1 MTGTS
6 TNGERHLY
14 IGFRASIITVF
25 IAAVL
30 FVGLILVYLS
40 FDRISSITRTAAST
54 FIEKVAQ
61 LGADR
66 IDTQFKSVRDSLDI
80 LGGLPAV
87 QSAEIDDNPRLYALM
102 ASMLRNN
109 PQLFSLYVGYEDGSF
124 LEMDFIDRA
133 KPGFRASLN
142 VDEDAV
148 FRLVVISR
156 TGNATAAA
164 VTQYLSENLIQVAEV
179 PGPTS
184 YDPRR
189 RPWYVDAFKD
199 DKTLL
204 TGPYIFFATAEPGY
218 TFHTQLREGRRGV
231 VAGDL
236 LLNRLEQLLAEQRLG
251 QSGLTFLFNDAG
263 HIVAHPEMGRLMD
276 AMPERSNELPR
287 IDAINLSGLS
297 PAIEA
302 WRKGGHAQQI
312 FSDQAGRTYVA
323 AFHPIGIAGSA
334 NIHLAVVAPLD
345 EFFSTIISERR
356 ALFAIALGFVL
367 ATLPLAFWVGSLMAR
382 SLRALAKQTDEI
394 QRFQVAEQPRL
405 RSIVKEIDE
414 LGRSVFTMR
423 TVVRNFSSFIPKQIV
438 RHLIESGTSLGLG
451 GTRREITVLF
461 TDVADFTAKTE
472 KADPSQVMIF
482 TSRYFAALSEAI
494 MNHHG
499 TIDKFIGDA
508 VMALWNAP
516 TNDPDHT
523 IHACEAV
530 LACVRKNEE
539 LNESFR
545 SEGWPPYETRFG
557 LHVGDAVVGNVGS
570 SERMNYTA
578 LGATINL
585 AARLEGLNKNYG
597 TRVLASAAV
606 RASAEHRFVFRNIDR
621 ISPKGFA
628 EAVAIHE
635 LRCAREGDIAAELA
649 FCRRWDEV
657 YASIEHDD
665 PASALAAIS
674 AFLGE
679 YPGDSVARYYAEHIQ
694 GALHSGRPRGTS
706 TGLRKRAR

>member
-1 MTGTS
+1 
-6 TNGERHLY
+6 
-14 IGFRASIITVF
+14 
-25 IAAVL
+25 
-30 FVGLILVYLS
+30 
-40 FDRISSITRTAAST
+40 
-54 FIEKVAQ
+54 
-61 LGADR
+61 
-66 IDTQFKSVRDSLDI
+66 
-80 LGGLPAV
+80 
-87 QSAEIDDNPRLYALM
+87 
-102 ASMLRNN
+102 
-109 PQLFSLYVGYEDGSF
+109 
-124 LEMDFIDRA
+124 
-133 KPGFRASLN
+133 
-142 VDEDAV
+142 
-148 FRLVVISR
+148 
-156 TGNATAAA
+156 
-164 VTQYLSENLIQVAEV
+164 
-179 PGPTS
+179 
-184 YDPRR
+184 
-189 RPWYVDAFKD
+189 
-199 DKTLL
+199 
-204 TGPYIFFATAEPGY
+204 
-218 TFHTQLREGRRGV
+218 
-231 VAGDL
+231 
-236 LLNRLEQLLAEQRLG
+236 
-251 QSGLTFLFNDAG
+251 
-263 HIVAHPEMGRLMD
+263 
-276 AMPERSNELPR
+276 
-287 IDAINLSGLS
+287 
-297 PAIEA
+297 
-302 WRKGGHAQQI
+302 
-312 FSDQAGRTYVA
+312 
-323 AFHPIGIAGSA
+323 
-334 NIHLAVVAPLD
+334 
-345 EFFSTIISERR
+345 
-356 ALFAIALGFVL
+356 
-367 ATLPLAFWVGSLMAR
+367 MAR

-438 RHLIESGTSLGLG
+438 RQLIASGTSLGLG

-482 TSRYFAALSEAI
+482 TSRYFAGLSEAI
-494 MNHHG
+494 MSHHG

-516 TNDPDHT
+516 ADDPDHT

-530 LACVRKNEE
+530 LACLRKNDD

-606 RASAEHRFVFRNIDR
+606 KASTEHRFVFRSVDR

-635 LRCAREGDIAAELA
+635 LRCAREGDVGAELA
-649 FCRRWDEV
+649 FCRRWEAV
-657 YASIEHDD
+657 YAAIEHDD

-674 AFLGE
+674 AFLSE
-679 YPGDSVARYYAEHIQ
+679 YPGDSVARYYAEHVQ
-694 GALHSGRPRGTS
+694 GGLHSGRPRGTG